1 MLSSSAVPAMGERT
15 ARPGIAGGR
24 PKGNWTPH
32 RLARGHL
39 GFERGVEEGSVFQHG
54 AGDIEE
60 AIGDRSEGAAMAV
73 TPAAQRG
80 VLGLACR
87 IKLNSDT
94 RPVVHDISKPVT
106 AGLPSDDN
114 AALAGLLGD
123 GRDSGQTAQSGVV
136 APFKAIPSLCEQR
149 GEDDPSHSRQGC
161 KDFHVMLLLLPRLRF
176 LCWDEPGRQGI
187 QPAMSLFDLPV
198 KKE

>member
-1 MLSSSAVPAMGERT
+1 MLSSSAVPAMGGRT

-32 RLARGHL
+32 RLARGIL
-39 GFERGVEEGSVFQHG
+39 SIEGRVGQGAIFQHG
-54 AGDIEE
+54 ACDTEQ
-60 AIGDRSEGAAMAV
+60 AVGDRSEGAAMAV

-87 IKLNSDT
+87 IKLNGDT
-94 RPVVHDISKPVT
+94 RPVVHNVSKPVT
-106 AGLPSDDN
+106 AGLPSNDN

-136 APFKAIPSLCEQR
+136 TPLQAIPASASSVARTILPTPGKDARISTSCCFCCPAPASSTGMSRAVRASSL
-149 GEDDPSHSRQGC
+149 P
-161 KDFHVMLLLLPRLRF
+161 
-176 LCWDEPGRQGI
+176 
-187 QPAMSLFDLPV
+187 
-198 KKE
+198 